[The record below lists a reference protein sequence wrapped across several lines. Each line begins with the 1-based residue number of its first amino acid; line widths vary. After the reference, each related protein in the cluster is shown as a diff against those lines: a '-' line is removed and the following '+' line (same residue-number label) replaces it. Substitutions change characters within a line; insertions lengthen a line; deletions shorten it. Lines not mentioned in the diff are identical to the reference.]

1 MDPNDPK
8 QEPTMH
14 PELFRPAE
22 RRSTTLLADRRGFAL
37 EATLI
42 VMVLISVLVAAAVTS
57 YVMVQKSGSVDYRGT
72 RVAYAAEAG
81 ADAVISQLA
90 QAMTDGIL
98 SSSDIASVT
107 LPTLSGFTFATPT
120 VNTVGSPL
128 PRTITNG
135 PFSGLIGLNQQIDI
149 GITATDQANNRA
161 QVVVT
166 ANAQSIPIFQ
176 FGVFY
181 EGDLEIH
188 NGPNLDFAGWVH
200 TNSNLY
206 LNSGSSQH
214 FMDLI
219 TTPDSIFWQ
228 RKNENARDNHTYID
242 DASGTPRTLNFDS
255 RSNPGQSFVTASNNL
270 FNGRVM
276 TGVSGVSPLRLP
288 LPNGMP
294 PIQLIMPR
302 SGADDPDARGVK
314 FSWKATAHLTVDM
327 ALLASVNTC
336 TGITILGSPLPDAA
350 NCALIFSGAPQ
361 GFWDNRENI
370 GVDVFN
376 INMGALQ
383 TWAGGNAARDYSI
396 IYVTFTNVSPTN
408 AARDYPAVRVHNG
421 SLLRSPVTVST
432 DRPLYIWG
440 NYNNVGWQP
449 ASFIADALTIL
460 SSSWTDAG
468 HTVPATNTA
477 AGGGP
482 DYSSTSQTNA
492 ANSTTIFAAIAAG
505 HSATPCDWQR
515 AGCTVPTPPPATSG
529 GSYGGG
535 LENFPRFLE
544 KFGGSRTVTYRG
556 SLVSLFESQYAARRR
571 WAWKNYYDPPNRDW
585 AFDLRFRDPRNL
597 PPGTPV
603 VGSVIQTS
611 FRPVF

>member
-1 MDPNDPK
+1 MRP
-8 QEPTMH
+8 EPTS
-14 PELFRPAE
+14 PAAS
-22 RRSTTLLADRRGFAL
+22 RLTTLMADRRGFAL

-42 VMVLISVLVAAAVTS
+42 VLVLISVLVGASVAS
-57 YVMVQKSGSVDYRGT
+57 YVMVQRSGSVDYRGT
-72 RVAYAAEAG
+72 RVSYAAEAG

-90 QAMTDGIL
+90 AKMTDGIL
-98 SSSDIASVT
+98 SSADLASIT
-107 LPTLSGFTFATPT
+107 LPTLSGFTFAAPT
-120 VNTVGSPL
+120 VTQIGSPV
-128 PRTITNG
+128 PRTITYG

-149 GITATDQANNRA
+149 GITATDPANNRA

-166 ANAQSIPIFQ
+166 ANAQSIPLFQ

-181 EGDLEIH
+181 DGDLEIH

-228 RKNENARDNHTYID
+228 RKNENDRDSHTYIN

-255 RSNPGQSFVTASNNL
+255 RSNPGQSFVTASNSL

-276 TGVSGVSPLRLP
+276 TGVSGVQPLRLP
-288 LPNGMP
+288 LPTGMP
-294 PIQLIMPR
+294 PIELIRPR
-302 SGADDPDARGVK
+302 SGADDADTRAVK
-314 FSWKATAHLTVDM
+314 FAWKATAHITVD
-327 ALLASVNTC
+327 LAQLNNVNTC
-336 TGITILGSPLPDAA
+336 AGLTIIGSPLPTGAS
-350 NCALIFSGAPQ
+350 CAMFYGKSQAY
-361 GFWDNRENI
+361 WDNRENI
-370 GVDVFN
+370 GVDVFQ
-376 INMGALQ
+376 IDVGALQ
-383 TWAGGNAARDYSI
+383 TWAAANSARDYSI
-396 IYVTFTNVSPTN
+396 IYVTFINASATN
-408 AARDYPAVRVHNG
+408 ANRDYPAVRVTNG
-421 SLLRSPVTVST
+421 ATLRAPITVST
-432 DRPLYIWG
+432 DRPLYLWG
-440 NYNNVGWQP
+440 NFNSIGWQP

-460 SSSWTDAG
+460 SSNWTDAT
-468 HTVPATNTA
+468 HTVPAGNTA
-477 AGGGP
+477 AGGGS
-482 DYSSTSQTNA
+482 DYTSTAKTTA
-492 ANSTTIFAAIAAG
+492 AGLTTIYAAVAAG

-515 AGCTVPTPPPATSG
+515 TGCTVPTPPPATSG

-544 KFGGSRTVTYRG
+544 SFGGSRTVFYRG

-571 WAWKNYYDPPNRDW
+571 WAWKSYYDAPDRDW